1 MAWQNEFAK
10 KFPVFPKIHAPL
22 SHGKVLKC
30 SWPLS
35 LAKVRKQES
44 TPLKEYARKEFVQ
57 LAQLNDVYF
66 VQKREKEIS
75 KKLLTSGRFG
85 GKLDLSSRGQGKTQC
100 TLKIK
105 NFSKK
110 GIDKPTKV

>member
-1 MAWQNEFAK
+1 MAWQNDFTK

-35 LAKVRKQES
+35 LVKVRKQES
-44 TPLKEYARKEFVQ
+44 TPPKGICARKGFVQ
-57 LAQLNDVYF
+57 TAQQDVIYF

-75 KKLLTSGRFG
+75 KKLLTSEHFG
-85 GKLDLSSRGQGKTQC
+85 GKLDLSSRTE
-100 TLKIK
+100 
-105 NFSKK
+105 
-110 GIDKPTKV
+110 TKARHFEN

>member
-1 MAWQNEFAK
+1 MAWQNDFTK

-35 LAKVRKQES
+35 LVKVRKQES
-44 TPLKEYARKEFVQ
+44 TPLKEYARKGFVQ
-57 LAQLNDVYF
+57 TAQQDVIYF

-75 KKLLTSGRFG
+75 KKLLTSERFG
-85 GKLDLSSRGQGKTQC
+85 GKLDLSSRTE
-100 TLKIK
+100 
-105 NFSKK
+105 
-110 GIDKPTKV
+110 TKARHFEN

>member
-1 MAWQNEFAK
+1 M
-10 KFPVFPKIHAPL
+10 
-22 SHGKVLKC
+22 
-30 SWPLS
+30 
-35 LAKVRKQES
+35 R
-44 TPLKEYARKEFVQ
+44 ARKEFVQ

-110 GIDKPTKV
+110 GIDKSTKV